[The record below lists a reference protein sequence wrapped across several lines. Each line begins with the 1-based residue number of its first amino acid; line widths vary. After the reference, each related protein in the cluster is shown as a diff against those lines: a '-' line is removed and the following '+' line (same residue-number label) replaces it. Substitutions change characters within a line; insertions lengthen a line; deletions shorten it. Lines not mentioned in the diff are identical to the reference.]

1 MRVLLVDQNPER
13 AAVLVANLERGG
25 CEVVGHMVGSTDLVN
40 EIIRLTPDII
50 IVDLASPDRDTIEQ
64 MGTIAL
70 EQPKPILMF
79 CDDAEPDLVRRAIR
93 SGVSAYVFD
102 GTLPEQV
109 RPFVNMAI
117 AQFETF
123 KALRDEVAT
132 LRLSLAERKSVEK
145 AKGLLMSQRGMT
157 EDQAYRELRKLAM
170 DRGRK
175 LGEVAEDVIALM
187 KLLSP

>member
-13 AAVLVANLERGG
+13 AAELIASLEKGG
-25 CEVVGHMVGSTDLVN
+25 CEVVGRMTGNTDLVK
-40 EIIRLTPDII
+40 EILRLAPDII

-70 EQPKPILMF
+70 EQPKPVLMF
-79 CDDAEPDLVRRAIR
+79 CDEAEPDLVRRAIR

-102 GTLPEQV
+102 GTLPSQV

-117 AQFETF
+117 AQFEAF
-123 KALRDEVAT
+123 QALRDEVAT
-132 LRLSLAERKSVEK
+132 LRLSLSERKTIEK

-157 EDQAYRELRKLAM
+157 EDHAYRELRKLAM